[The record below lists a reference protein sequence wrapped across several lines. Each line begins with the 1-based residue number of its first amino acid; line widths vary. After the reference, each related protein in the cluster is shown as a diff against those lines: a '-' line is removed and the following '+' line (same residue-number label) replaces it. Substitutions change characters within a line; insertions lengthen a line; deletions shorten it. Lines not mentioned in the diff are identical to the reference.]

1 MKKKQIVFITLSSL
15 LFLSLPIFLSLLGII
30 KFNSV
35 TAVQFD
41 AELYQ
46 RISNEGYSEE
56 FLFAF
61 FPLLPLIW
69 NFLSLSSIQVG
80 LLNGVLFLI
89 FLVITFKY
97 LNVKSLFLVIF
108 ILTIPNFIFFFVPY
122 TESLFFCSST
132 LILLGLKKENRPL
145 LYLGLI
151 LSGLIRP
158 AISVLIPAIVIL
170 YFLGSSKKKLIRD
183 LILPILFSIL
193 GLGITVCYQ
202 YLYSSVWFS
211 FYKAQAIWDNQIRLP
226 TFPLRSWSGEFITQV
241 DGFAALIGVFSMF
254 IIGVLTYS
262 KLLKK
267 RPRILVTDYQIFS
280 LLYFAG
286 MTSIVLIYRGGS
298 LFSLNRFLFAS
309 VFVIPILEFFHFN
322 SSNILLKYSKTR
334 IASLIFIISSIF
346 WIISFN
352 SVKHIQVF
360 LKFELMSLYLVML
373 FFMFTSENEI
383 GIKKYL
389 PISAISAIN
398 LILTITFFIR
408 YYSGLWIA

>member
-1 MKKKQIVFITLSSL
+1 M
-15 LFLSLPIFLSLLGII
+15 LFLSLPILLSLLGII
-30 KFNSV
+30 NFNSIS
-35 TAVQFD
+35 AVQFD

-69 NFLSLSSIQVG
+69 NFFSLSSIQVS
-80 LLNGVLFLI
+80 LFNGVLFLT
-89 FLVITFKY
+89 FLALAFRF
-97 LNVKSLFLVIF
+97 LNLKSLFLVIF

-122 TESLFFCSST
+122 TEALFFSSSV

-145 LYLGLI
+145 LYLGLM

-170 YFLGSSKKKLIRD
+170 YFLGSSKKKLIKD
-183 LILPILFSIL
+183 LILPILFSLL

-202 YLYSSVWFS
+202 YLYSGVWFS

-226 TFPLRSWSGEFITQV
+226 SFPLRSWSGDFITQI
-241 DGFAALIGVFSMF
+241 DGFAVIIGFFSMF
-254 IIGVLTYS
+254 IIGILIYS
-262 KLLKK
+262 KVYKK
-267 RPRILVTDYQIFS
+267 GSKILVTDYQIFS

-309 VFVIPILEFFHFN
+309 VFVIPIFEFFHFN
-322 SSNILLKYSKTR
+322 SNNILLKYSKTR

-373 FFMFTSENEI
+373 FLMFTSENEI

-389 PISAISAIN
+389 PISTISTVN
-398 LILTITFFIR
+398 LILIITFFIR